1 MMIGLSYARLMQTTK
16 EHKPYR
22 GTTNKFPYAERKNS
36 YKHFLVEE
44 EKGETVFKVVYGDR
58 WEQVLVSTPEEEAA
72 AKAAGHDVVSYHH
85 SPEHRFYH
93 LKTPNVL
100 GVVRPDDTFQ
110 FLTDGYIGQGIATVL
125 SRLSQGY
132 FYRDSSRGGLVY
144 QRGYSRYS
152 GVPADFFPIFH
163 GLRIKTD
170 MTEVHESSKF
180 DVIRHRVR
188 RKPAKDAMAHY
199 ADMFNVAKAMFT
211 CMDSKDIFAMARDVL
226 DQHFGDG
233 GSKNMPYHKANDIEE
248 LISSSNNLRDLVKTS
263 PIDAMILFALTCRNG
278 EISVWNVSSG
288 GSRSINVNNLI
299 ANVKKG
305 VTKRVYESTE
315 GVLEE
320 VVHEAGKLY
329 PSSDW
334 PVHVRTKDGVKQ
346 IQY

>member
-1 MMIGLSYARLMQTTK
+1 MIGLSYARLMQATK
-16 EHKPYR
+16 DNKPYR

-44 EKGETVFKVVYGDR
+44 ENGETVFKIVYGNR
-58 WEQVLVSTPEEEAA
+58 WKQVVVNTPEEEAA
-72 AKAAGHDVVSYHH
+72 AKLAGHTVVSYHH
-85 SPEHRFYH
+85 SPEVRFYH
-93 LKTPNVL
+93 EQTPNLL

-110 FLTDGYIGQGIATVL
+110 FMTDGHIGQGIATVL

-144 QRGYSRYS
+144 TRGYSRYS

-170 MTEVHESSKF
+170 MTGVHESSKF
-180 DVIRHRVR
+180 DVIRHKVR
-188 RKPAKDAMAHY
+188 RKRAKEAMAHY
-199 ADMFNVAKAMFT
+199 TDMFNVSKAMFT
-211 CMDSKDIFAMARDVL
+211 CMESKDIYVLARDVI
-226 DQHFGDG
+226 DQYF
-233 GSKNMPYHKANDIEE
+233 NDDAIHISFKVVNGIEE
-248 LISSSNNLRDLVKTS
+248 LIKSSNNLRDLAKTS
-263 PIDAMILFALTCRNG
+263 PVDAMILFSLYCRNG
-278 EISVWNVSSG
+278 EINVWNISG
-288 GSRSINVNNLI
+288 ASNRNIKVDNLI
-299 ANVKKG
+299 NNVKRH
-305 VTKRVYESTE
+305 VTKLVYGSTE

-334 PVHVRTKDGVKQ
+334 PVHIRTKDGVKQ

>member
-1 MMIGLSYARLMQTTK
+1 MIGLSYARLMQTTK
-16 EHKPYR
+16 DNKPYR

-44 EKGETVFKVVYGDR
+44 ENGETVFKIVYGNR
-58 WEQVLVSTPEEEAA
+58 WKQVLVSTPEEEAA
-72 AKAAGHDVVSYHH
+72 AKAAGHTVVSYHH

-93 LKTPNVL
+93 EKNPNVL

-144 QRGYSRYS
+144 WRNHYRDDQ
-152 GVPADFFPIFH
+152 VNFFPIFH

-170 MTEVHESSKF
+170 MTGVHESSKF
-180 DVIRHRVR
+180 DVIRHKVR

-226 DQHFGDG
+226 DQHFGAG
-233 GSKNMPYHKANDIEE
+233 ESNLVYQKAGAIDE
-248 LISSSNNLRDLVKTS
+248 LISNSNNLRDLVKTS
-263 PIDAMILFALTCRNG
+263 PIDAMILFALNCRNG
-278 EISVWNVSSG
+278 EIRVWNVSSG
-288 GSRSINVNNLI
+288 GSRNINVNNLI
-299 ANVKKG
+299 ANVKRG
-305 VTKRVYESTE
+305 VTKRVYGSTE